1 MTQIRP
7 RIDDERLVAQIQDF
21 ADRYSEEIKV
31 RVSFNAAVMIL
42 IRAGLEATERQSA
55 SAEVRARLL
64 AAGFPVITQEEEK
77 P

>member
-42 IRAGLEATERQSA
+42 LRAGL
-55 SAEVRARLL
+55 RAK
-64 AAGFPVITQEEEK
+64 EEEK

>member
-1 MTQIRP
+1 MADIRGNSVTQTRP

-42 IRAGLEATERQSA
+42 LRAGL
-55 SAEVRARLL
+55 RAK
-64 AAGFPVITQEEEK
+64 EEEK